1 MLNYLSF
8 FFGFLYIAFMP
19 KKKLSLS
26 FGEQVFLF
34 KGDGAT
40 VSPAIKNEKDV
51 LLVRY
56 KSDGKLLRRFFSW
69 EKVDDANAFASQ
81 KNSEFRELGKSFGTI
96 APNEQRALAVYR
108 GYVKDCLSS
117 GNSITSLEDMV
128 RGSIEREKESAKTP
142 LFSVVADE
150 YQAFLEK
157 QGVGARHEHTSKLIV
172 KKLSALFSEEQ
183 IGDLTVKGMERAL
196 FSMTRQDG
204 KLVSAQT
211 IKNHK
216 AVLHAVFKYAVNH
229 AIVPENPVERM
240 RTPKAEGGEIGI
252 ITPDELKVVL
262 KVCLEKKPYMLLP
275 VVLGAFCGIRRS
287 ELKRLRYGDVTEKEV
302 SVPAKSAKTKV
313 ARFIELPE
321 CAKSWISQIDMTSHA
336 SDEFILPGEE
346 EPKREGFYNRGK
358 QAVEK
363 LSGVELPDN
372 AFRHSF
378 ASHACALYEDYSK
391 VAAILGHR
399 GGIDV
404 LMNHYRNAV
413 RKEQGRE
420 WFEVLK
426 VY

>member
-1 MLNYLSF
+1 M
-8 FFGFLYIAFMP
+8 AR
-19 KKKLSLS
+19 KLKYTPA
-26 FGEQVFLF
+26 GNMIRLF

-40 VSPAIKNEKDV
+40 VSLTIKNGKDV

-56 KSDGKLLRRFFSW
+56 KSDGKLLRKVFAL
-69 EKVDDANAFASQ
+69 EKLDDANEFAEQ
-81 KNSEFRELGKSFGTI
+81 RNKEFQDLGRSFGTI

-108 GYVKDCLSS
+108 GYVKDCLAE
-117 GNSITSLEDMV
+117 GTPITPLEDMV
-128 RGSIEREKESAKTP
+128 REAIAREKESLKTP
-142 LFSVVADE
+142 LFSTVADE

-157 QGVGARHEHTSKLIV
+157 QGVGTRHEHTSRLIV
-172 KKLSALFSEEQ
+172 KKLSDLFSEEQ
-183 IGDLTVKGMERAL
+183 IGHLTVSGMERAL

-229 AIVPENPVERM
+229 GILPENPVERM

-252 ITPDELKVVL
+252 ITPEELRRVL
-262 KVCLEKKPYMLLP
+262 QACVEKKPYMLLP

-287 ELKRLRYGDVTEKEV
+287 ELKRLRYGDVTEREV
-302 SVPAKSAKTKV
+302 SVPAKSAKMKV

-321 CAKSWISQIDMTSHA
+321 CARSWLAHVDMAAHEA
-336 SDEFILPGEE
+336 EEFILPGEDE
-346 EPKREGFYNRGK
+346 HKREGFYNRGK

-420 WFEVLK
+420 WFDVQNDK
-426 VY
+426 I

>member
-1 MLNYLSF
+1 MRKGRLLLSPAES
-8 FFGFLYIAFMP
+8 ID
-19 KKKLSLS
+19 
-26 FGEQVFLF
+26 LF
-34 KGDGAT
+34 KGKGGT
-40 VSPAIKNEKDV
+40 VSRVRVRGKDKLVVTYYSDEKKVREYFDV
-51 LLVRY
+51 E
-56 KSDGKLLRRFFSW
+56 DH
-69 EKVDDANAFASQ
+69 EKANAKAEEKSR
-81 KNSEFRELGKSFGTI
+81 EFMRLGEEFG
-96 APNEQRALAVYR
+96 AVSPYERRALDVYR
-108 GYVKDCLSS
+108 IYLRECLAE
-117 GNSITSLEDMV
+117 GKMARPLEDMV
-128 RGSIEREKESAKTP
+128 REAIAREKESLKTP
-142 LFSVVADE
+142 LFSTVADE

-157 QGVGARHEHTSKLIV
+157 QGVGTRHEHTSRLIV
-172 KKLSALFSEEQ
+172 KKLSDLFAEEQ
-183 IGDLTVKGMERAL
+183 IGHLTVSGMERAL

-229 AIVPENPVERM
+229 GILPENLVERM

-252 ITPDELKVVL
+252 ITPEELRRVL
-262 KVCLEKKPYMLLP
+262 QACVEEKPYMLLP

-287 ELKRLRYGDVTEKEV
+287 ELKRLRYGDVTEKDV
-302 SVPAKSAKTKV
+302 SVPAKSAKMKV

-321 CAKSWISQIDMTSHA
+321 CARSWLAHVDMASHEA
-336 SDEFILPGEE
+336 EEFILPGEDE
-346 EPKREGFYNRGK
+346 HKREGFYNRGK

-420 WFEVLK
+420 WFTVDLR
-426 VY
+426 